1 MRRRILPTTS
11 ATTTPT
17 AAPPTAETTKPSPTS
32 HTLTVPAIA
41 AMETRSAT
49 IAVASLTRLSPSRI
63 VTMRR
68 GSPTRRAIVVAA
80 TASGGATTAPS
91 ANAAR
96 PVDRQHRVQR
106 ARPTPAVVN
115 STSPTLSSAIGRR
128 FVRKSTSDVRMAA
141 A

>member
-1 MRRRILPTTS
+1 MD
-11 ATTTPT
+11 A
-17 AAPPTAETTKPSPTS
+17 
-32 HTLTVPAIA
+32 
-41 AMETRSAT
+41 RSTT

-68 GSPTRRAIVVAA
+68 GRPTRRAIVVAA

-91 ANAAR
+91 ANATAQPTGR
-96 PVDRQHRVQR
+96 T
-106 ARPTPAVVN
+106 ACTSTATPAVVN
-115 STSPTLSSAIGRR
+115 STSPTLSSAIGRL